1 MGSPQEKEKK
11 QEPTLRREKELP
23 YEHSRSQDG
32 IEILREG
39 HAAVL
44 KRTLRFCMRGR
55 VRSGEGDLAGSSSPR
70 GLSDGPGVARA
81 GAPMPPPRSPPEGY
95 PTLPGTKEM
104 PVLPLIFDT
113 IPGLGAT

>member
-1 MGSPQEKEKK
+1 MRKYSVLLFIIAWGLPKKKKKK

-81 GAPMPPPRSPPEGY
+81 GAPMPRRV
-95 PTLPGTKEM
+95 
-104 PVLPLIFDT
+104 VLPEAILRC
-113 IPGLGAT
+113 PGRKKCPFCP